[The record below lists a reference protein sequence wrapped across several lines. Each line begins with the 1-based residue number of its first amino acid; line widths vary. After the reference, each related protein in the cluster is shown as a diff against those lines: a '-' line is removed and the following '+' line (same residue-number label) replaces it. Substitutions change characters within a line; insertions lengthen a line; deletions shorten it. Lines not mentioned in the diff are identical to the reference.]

1 MCLRSKNNNK
11 NLWFLLKVGEPWAG
25 RRDLGK
31 AVLGSIGVG
40 RWVRKQK
47 RKQGGQAA

>member
-1 MCLRSKNNNK
+1 MCLRSKK
-11 NLWFLLKVGEPWAG
+11 NLWFLLKVGESRAG
-25 RRDLGK
+25 RRDLRK
-31 AVLGSIGVG
+31 AVLGNIGVG